1 MLPFASSG
9 EEGSTRAM
17 SDWIVEIETAGGFAA
32 SAADLERFAH
42 ALDAQ
47 EPTAGAAASVDSATG
62 VISATFTV
70 EAVDAV
76 RAAELCVDAFREALR
91 ASGLTKGEPA
101 RVVVERAPLGAI
113 AI

>member
-1 MLPFASSG
+1 MSG
-9 EEGSTRAM
+9 
-17 SDWIVEIETAGGFAA
+17 WIVDIETAGGIATGA
-32 SAADLERFAH
+32 TDLERFAH

-47 EPTAGAAASVDSATG
+47 EPTAEAAASVDSTTG

-91 ASGLTKGEPA
+91 ASGLAKGEPA

-113 AI
+113 AV